1 MNRLWYLVLA
11 AVCLIVPANTVWSAP
26 VPGARSGLEQ
36 IPESA
41 PLVIHVRGVQG
52 VHGRV
57 VALMKAAL
65 PELLDKYKDQID
77 DFFEKGPDNALKG
90 RKIRGLAKDGPL
102 FFALLELPKVGDSG
116 EPKMAFILTVTDY
129 KEFVE
134 NILTEEERKNAKDE
148 GNGIKSASI
157 DNKQF
162 YFVDRKGYAIVTPD
176 KDVAESF
183 NKKITGL
190 HAKMNKDLA
199 SKLLSS
205 DLGLYVNMDA
215 VYKEYGEQIKQAKQG
230 IQQAID
236 FGAAAAEES
245 QKQFVELAKKA
256 VNPIFQAIEDMQSLL
271 LTFELRQGGLALHVQ
286 SEVKDD
292 SPTEALL
299 HDSRPIDFEE
309 LGRLPRDRAYYLGMK
324 ASAGMY
330 KSLSSLM
337 SSFPTG
343 GTKDSGNLMKELA
356 KAGPNVLLSSGSFPS
371 AGLDVSHFDDPAKVV
386 AATLKMYQSMVPA
399 DNDLKEKPVVKPDA
413 EKFGDFKLHSVQLSM
428 DLEKMAEKAAANAKA
443 DDEAKKQ
450 LVKAM
455 KGFVGEKKSI
465 WFGTD
470 GKTFVTVTAPDWN
483 SASKLL
489 EQYSKNADAAHE
501 VKAFSDARKEMPK
514 QTSLLVLLDTV
525 RMFGRILEAVK
536 PMIPSGQVP
545 ANWPKMPGKGTSAY
559 LGLSATLQ
567 PQRGSFDVFI
577 TAAAARE
584 FYKAIIQ
591 PLVGGGE

>member
-1 MNRLWYLVLA
+1 MNRLRYLVLA
-11 AVCLIVPANTVWSAP
+11 AVCLIGPANAVWSAP

-36 IPESA
+36 IPETA
-41 PLVIHVRGVQG
+41 PVVIHVRGVQG
-52 VHGRV
+52 VHDRL
-57 VALMKAAL
+57 VALMKLAL

-90 RKIRGLAKDGPL
+90 RKLRGLAKDGPL

-148 GNGIKSASI
+148 GNSIKSASI
-157 DNKQF
+157 DNKQI

-183 NKKITGL
+183 TKRITGL

-205 DLGLYVNMDA
+205 DLGVWVNMDA

-230 IQQAID
+230 LQQIID
-236 FGAAAAEES
+236 FGAAGVEES
-245 QKQFVELAKKA
+245 QKKYIELAKKA

-271 LTFELRQGGLALHVQ
+271 LTFELRQSGVALHLQ

-299 HDSRPIDFEE
+299 HDARPIDFEE
-309 LGRLPRDRAYYLGMK
+309 LGRLPRDRTYYLGMK

-337 SSFPTG
+337 SNLPAG
-343 GTKDSGNLMKELA
+343 GTKDSGELMKELA
-356 KAGPNVLLSSGSFPS
+356 KAGPSVLLSSGSFPS
-371 AGLDVSHFDDPAKVV
+371 AGLDVSHFDDPAKAV
-386 AATLKMYQSMVPA
+386 AATLKIYQNMDA
-399 DNDLKEKPVVKPDA
+399 AANNLTKKPDVKPDA
-413 EKFGDFKLHSVQLSM
+413 EKFGDYKLHSVQLSM
-428 DLEKMAEKAAANAKA
+428 DLEKMAEQAAANAKA
-443 DDEAKKQ
+443 DDETKKQ

-455 KGFVGEKKSI
+455 KDFYGEKKTI

-470 GKTFVTVTAPDWN
+470 GKTFVTITAPDWKT
-483 SASKLL
+483 ASKLL

-514 QTSLLVLLDTV
+514 QTSLLVLLDAV
-525 RMFGRILEAVK
+525 GMFGRIFETVK
-536 PMIPSGQVP
+536 PMIPAGQVP
-545 ANWPKMPGKGTSAY
+545 AGWPKLPGKGTSAY

-567 PQRGSFDVFI
+567 PQRGSFDLFI
-577 TAAAARE
+577 TAAAAQE

-591 PLVGGGE
+591 PLVGE